1 MRILGNVLVR
11 CQLREKKSD
20 AFILVKQEADGKIV
34 LRWDWKFEESRTVS
48 MNVIRMSA
56 TGDAQGLINR

>member
-1 MRILGNVLVR
+1 MRILGNVLVK